1 MKKKNIV
8 LYVTILLVGIII
20 SGFFLPFH
28 TVPDTY
34 NVLQQKQEYCTTF
47 IKDGRIFSALF
58 LFLGIKLNIPITLLC
73 IVSNIIALLANCTS
87 VYIIFKTIECK
98 ENNYWKNV
106 IMLMGSFL
114 LVFNQFA
121 MEHLAYFETGII
133 CIGKLL
139 SIIAA
144 KKLIINNVKI
154 KSIGILIL
162 SVFCYQGILNV
173 FVLNAIIFSIVK
185 DKKIKKMSKNLL
197 YIILICIIVTV
208 IAFIEIKICNNIL
221 KIEEERIT
229 TNQNISLRN
238 FKSIVNLSTNI
249 FAVDFNIMIPYFL
262 DISVIT
268 TLIILLLNKEYKIIS
283 IYLISNVIIILS
295 CTMPLLFTGITSVS
309 ARTISA
315 IAGITGLSI
324 ILMCKD
330 LKINLY
336 LILIVT
342 IWLFGINEYS
352 YLSNGIKMKTSN
364 VEEKEY
370 MLQIVEQINKYENS
384 TGKRIEKI
392 AIYYDENENTTFLNY
407 INNSFTCKTIYTKYA
422 RMDILR
428 YYLNRNIKEE
438 TSNKYELYFKTKDW
452 DCFNKE
458 QFIFEDNT
466 LYICVY

>member
-185 DKKIKKMSKNLL
+185 DKKIKKMSKSTNN
-197 YIILICIIVTV
+197 YSEICDTMERRNT
-208 IAFIEIKICNNIL
+208 EIQMKRE
-221 KIEEERIT
+221 KT
-229 TNQNISLRN
+229 TND
-238 FKSIVNLSTNI
+238 T
-249 FAVDFNIMIPYFL
+249 
-262 DISVIT
+262 
-268 TLIILLLNKEYKIIS
+268 
-283 IYLISNVIIILS
+283 
-295 CTMPLLFTGITSVS
+295 
-309 ARTISA
+309 
-315 IAGITGLSI
+315 
-324 ILMCKD
+324 
-330 LKINLY
+330 
-336 LILIVT
+336 
-342 IWLFGINEYS
+342 
-352 YLSNGIKMKTSN
+352 KT
-364 VEEKEY
+364 KY
-370 MLQIVEQINKYENS
+370 INKNRYCS
-384 TGKRIEKI
+384 ASCLCLLHLVGKCDSGDQDRLSSD
-392 AIYYDENENTTFLNY
+392 AG
-407 INNSFTCKTIYTKYA
+407 
-422 RMDILR
+422 RLR
-428 YYLNRNIKEE
+428 RYCEP
-438 TSNKYELYFKTKDW
+438 
-452 DCFNKE
+452 DCFCGSS
-458 QFIFEDNT
+458 FYAGRDSGVDLCFH
-466 LYICVY
+466 